1 VEVADDGQAASGNG
15 RGSRRGLAGIAERVA
30 VFGGQLQAG
39 PRPEGGWVL
48 RAAFPV
54 AQ

>member
-1 VEVADDGQAASGNG
+1 M
-15 RGSRRGLAGIAERVA
+15 AERVS

-39 PRPEGGWVL
+39 PQPQGGWVL

-54 AQ
+54 SQ